1 VTLAEDRWSE
11 GLRVLRRVRAGLS
24 GLAVWELLPRHFRL
38 PRTKAVAGRVL
49 AALLASTLAA
59 FADAPPKIK
68 WQRGPCR
75 GHNQPS
81 CACKTCQHC
90 AYCSPKR
97 WNGRCV
103 VCEKARAEAASRTAA
118 K

>member
-11 GLRVLRRVRAGLS
+11 GLRVLRRLGAVLH
-24 GLAVWELLPRHFRL
+24 GLAVWDLLPRHFRL
-38 PRTKAVAGRVL
+38 PRTKRVRGRVL
-49 AALLASTLAA
+49 AALLAAALPALAN
-59 FADAPPKIK
+59 DAPPKIE

-81 CACKTCQHC
+81 CACKTCLHC

-97 WNGRCV
+97 WNGTCV
-103 VCEKARAEAASRTAA
+103 VCQKARATSAAVA